1 MIYTYSPNMK
11 MKTSSTGRITR
22 DNSYLVIM
30 KGSQSRPNLSKQR
43 LDQKSKDL
51 GANIGL
57 NIPPTV
63 PIGCPTLSVTEN
75 VIGQKVTAD
84 KRLSG

>member
-1 MIYTYSPNMK
+1 MYSPNPK
-11 MKTSSTGRITR
+11 MKTSSTGITR

-30 KGSQSRPNLSKQR
+30 KASQSRPNLSKQR

>member
-1 MIYTYSPNMK
+1 MIYTYSPNLK
-11 MKTSSTGRITR
+11 MKNFSTGITR
-22 DNSYLVIM
+22 NNSYLVTM
-30 KGSQSRPNLSKQR
+30 KALQSRPNLSKQR

-57 NIPPTV
+57 NILPNV
-63 PIGCPTLSVTEN
+63 SIGCSTLSVTEN
-75 VIGQKVTAD
+75 LIGQKVTAD

>member
-1 MIYTYSPNMK
+1 MIYTYSPNLK
-11 MKTSSTGRITR
+11 MKTSSTGITR
-22 DNSYLVIM
+22 DNSYLVTM
-30 KGSQSRPNLSKQR
+30 KASQSRPNLSKQR